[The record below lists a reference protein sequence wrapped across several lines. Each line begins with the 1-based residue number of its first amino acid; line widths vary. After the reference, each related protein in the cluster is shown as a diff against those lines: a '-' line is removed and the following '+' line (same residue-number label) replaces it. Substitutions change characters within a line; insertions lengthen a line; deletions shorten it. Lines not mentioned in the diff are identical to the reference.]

1 MATELLY
8 PKGVADKPGILEYAN
23 TAQRMSRSYRLEIE
37 RSAQRNILYYLG
49 VQWVKYDTALR
60 TFRPIALSRRTPRPV
75 TNRLAS
81 LVNQAVA
88 NLLSFK
94 PPTTYSPAS
103 DKPEDIA
110 AATVADRINAIIE
123 READIESLKPL
134 VARWLILTGNVFL
147 INNFDTGPDSD
158 TDFIAAEQCLVC
170 QTVSMPL
177 DIKNAGGACPQCGT
191 VGAFGPATGPD
202 GKPQGIEYPK
212 GRFLTEVENPFTCYF
227 DNSAGRTIYDSP
239 YFLTVRHR
247 NKDWTTRMYGAD
259 VAARVTYAQPS
270 EPYSNLYESLAY
282 ATTLWSYGYGT
293 PAALAEPRTPVR
305 RLWIR
310 PRPDLAEEGIYATL
324 VGEDVVESGPWPYKD
339 DTNRPMLNVVHVG
352 FDEIPGRI
360 LAKSRVDDIIPKQ
373 DQRNRFESIIESHS
387 ITMANSVW
395 VVPEGVGLS
404 KVTGE
409 QGQIL
414 RYGAL
419 QGIPA
424 PQRVSGDA
432 VPPYLLNMLDRIDL
446 DMDSI
451 FGLYEV
457 GRGEAPKGVTA
468 YAAIAMLDERA
479 QQGQAAIMRNWANGW
494 ITWSKQNLHIWRQY
508 ATDDRYLTTGQG
520 QWSIQK
526 FNKSALTG
534 GINITAEIGTFRPQT
549 MVAKKA
555 LFEQL
560 IRLAVLTPGDPIQQ
574 FEIATA
580 MGASD
585 LLPDHKADME
595 HASRRID
602 QLSQGLTPPPPA
614 PWENNALALSVFRR
628 FMLSEQFEALPP
640 PIQARIVA
648 YAAIYFERLQ
658 LQAQMMQRQPGST
671 APGPGGPD
679 QKGASDDQNLGTE
692 DGQATRESQM
702 ESHPEMA
709 GRE

>member
-1 MATELLY
+1 
-8 PKGVADKPGILEYAN
+8 
-23 TAQRMSRSYRLEIE
+23 
-37 RSAQRNILYYLG
+37 
-49 VQWVKYDTALR
+49 
-60 TFRPIALSRRTPRPV
+60 
-75 TNRLAS
+75 
-81 LVNQAVA
+81 
-88 NLLSFK
+88 
-94 PPTTYSPAS
+94 
-103 DKPEDIA
+103 
-110 AATVADRINAIIE
+110 
-123 READIESLKPL
+123 
-134 VARWLILTGNVFL
+134 
-147 INNFDTGPDSD
+147 
-158 TDFIAAEQCLVC
+158 
-170 QTVSMPL
+170 
-177 DIKNAGGACPQCGT
+177 
-191 VGAFGPATGPD
+191 
-202 GKPQGIEYPK
+202 
-212 GRFLTEVENPFTCYF
+212 
-227 DNSAGRTIYDSP
+227 
-239 YFLTVRHR
+239 
-247 NKDWTTRMYGAD
+247 
-259 VAARVTYAQPS
+259 
-270 EPYSNLYESLAY
+270 
-282 ATTLWSYGYGT
+282 
-293 PAALAEPRTPVR
+293 
-305 RLWIR
+305 
-310 PRPDLAEEGIYATL
+310 
-324 VGEDVVESGPWPYKD
+324 
-339 DTNRPMLNVVHVG
+339 
-352 FDEIPGRI
+352 
-360 LAKSRVDDIIPKQ
+360 
-373 DQRNRFESIIESHS
+373 
-387 ITMANSVW
+387 
-395 VVPEGVGLS
+395 
-404 KVTGE
+404 
-409 QGQIL
+409 
-414 RYGAL
+414 
-419 QGIPA
+419 
-424 PQRVSGDA
+424 
-432 VPPYLLNMLDRIDL
+432 
-446 DMDSI
+446 
-451 FGLYEV
+451 V